1 MSSLKT
7 GLLCITQVVLGELRP
22 SIQILK
28 RRGLTKNTGLVQLI
42 RLI

>member
-1 MSSLKT
+1 MN
-7 GLLCITQVVLGELRP
+7 QVVLGGIQP

-28 RRGLTKNTGLVQLI
+28 ISGLTKNTGLVQQLI